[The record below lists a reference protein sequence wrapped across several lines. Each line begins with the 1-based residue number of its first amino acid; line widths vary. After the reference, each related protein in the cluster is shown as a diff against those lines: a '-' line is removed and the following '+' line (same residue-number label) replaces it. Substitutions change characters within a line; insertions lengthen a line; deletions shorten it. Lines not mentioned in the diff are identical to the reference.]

1 MSEIPTKLTA
11 NIGKTLETVPEIYED
26 GLKPTIQESGK
37 TLALIPRTVN
47 AVLAPLRQWIAQ
59 REYNVAETEKLL
71 AQKLE
76 NINPESIV
84 TPEAY
89 VAVPAFQSISYCIN
103 NKELYDLYANLLAKA
118 MIADTKNEVHP
129 AFVDII
135 KQLSP
140 NDALVLKEVFNSNP
154 AIEAATIAL
163 LLKPKGVH
171 IVGSPRPVRY
181 CNEAVYNIQCAT
193 LSEEQISIS
202 INNLERLG
210 IISFNSEYYPSEKN
224 FEFVKNTSLYLE
236 FQKLFDD
243 LKETEDK
250 PERIEINKKS
260 FSLTPLGTLF
270 CKICVLGIEEGA

>member
-1 MSEIPTKLTA
+1 MSEIPTKLTT

-103 NKELYDLYANLLAKA
+103 NKELYDLFANLLAKA
-118 MIADTKNEVHP
+118 MVSGWKEKVHP
-129 AFVDII
+129 AFVEII

-140 NDALVLKEVFNSNP
+140 NDALVLKEIFNAGP
-154 AIEAATIAL
+154 TIEAATIAIV
-163 LLKPKGVH
+163 LKRKGAYM
-171 IVGSPRPVRY
+171 VGSPQPVKY
-181 CNEAVYNIQCAT
+181 SDELVYNIHC
-193 LSEEQISIS
+193 SSIS
-202 INNLERLG
+202 EDQVSISVNNLQRLG
-210 IISFNSEYYPSEKN
+210 LVDLHSDYSPSDVN
-224 FEFVKNTSLYLE
+224 FEFVKHTSLYLE
-236 FQKLFDD
+236 FQKLFDE
-243 LKETEDK
+243 LKGTDED
-250 PERIEINKKS
+250 PERIQINRKYI
-260 FSLTPLGTLF
+260 SLNALGQLF
-270 CKICVLGIEEGA
+270 CEICIAGIN